1 MILSE
6 LSDKLKV
13 PENHVGLDESIR
25 QKKHFLENK
34 PHGLSYEEYLE
45 NQSPTSTAQ
54 PVVEKT
60 GPSPFD
66 GMPFLDD
73 AANDAAPEAGDAG
86 DTSDA
91 GVVAYL

>member
-1 MILSE
+1 MSE

-73 AANDAAPEAGDAG
+73 AKSRTCLTAFLQPSAHSFTPFSQP
-86 DTSDA
+86 TT
-91 GVVAYL
+91 